1 MASSAGAHAFEWGCP
16 AGIGGAGDGPAEP
29 VSLGGVGRRRLIG
42 ILLVAISACG
52 YGSGALLAK
61 GVYATGTDWPT
72 LLVWRFTLGGLLAV
86 VWLLARPGGRAAFR
100 RLTRRQAAVLVA
112 VGMVFAGNAATYYA
126 AIQRAPVS
134 LVALLL
140 YVYPAIVA
148 VAATRYGGSFEG
160 RRAWL
165 ALSIATSGAVFT
177 VGGIRAATD
186 PLGIALAVASPIIYS
201 AYILLAAR
209 VAGAR
214 RPVIVDVRMDPGP
227 TAVPPVLAAAL
238 MMAGTWLVLVT
249 LAVILREPVLPWQV
263 PSGAWPGLVAI
274 AVFATTL
281 AIGAFYAGVARVG
294 AAQAALVSTLE
305 PVFTVTLA
313 VLLLGEGLGA
323 LQLAGGALV
332 VVAVVLA
339 QTGRTATL
347 EVAVAREA

>member
-1 MASSAGAHAFEWGCP
+1 M
-16 AGIGGAGDGPAEP
+16 
-29 VSLGGVGRRRLIG
+29 GRRRLIG

-61 GVYATGTDWPT
+61 GVYATGTDWLT
-72 LLVWRFTLGGLLAV
+72 LLVWRFTFGGLLAGG
-86 VWLLARPGGRAAFR
+86 WMLARPGGRAALR
-100 RLTRRQAAVLVA
+100 RLRGRQAAVLVA

-140 YVYPAIVA
+140 YVYPALVA

-165 ALSIATSGAVFT
+165 ALAIATSGAVFT

-209 VAGAR
+209 VAAER
-214 RPVIVDVRMDPGP
+214 RVIVDVRVDPGP
-227 TAVPPVLAAAL
+227 VAVPPVLAAAL

-263 PSGAWPGLVAI
+263 PSDAWPGLVAI
-274 AVFATTL
+274 AVFATAL

-339 QTGRTATL
+339 QTGRTAAV

>member
-1 MASSAGAHAFEWGCP
+1 M
-16 AGIGGAGDGPAEP
+16 
-29 VSLGGVGRRRLIG
+29 GRRRLIG
-42 ILLVAISACG
+42 ILLVALSACG

-100 RLTRRQAAVLVA
+100 RLTRRQAAVLIA

-165 ALSIATSGAVFT
+165 ALLIATSGAVFT

-209 VAGAR
+209 VAAER
-214 RPVIVDVRMDPGP
+214 RVIVDVRVDPRP
-227 TAVPPVLAAAL
+227 AAVPPVLAAAL

-263 PSGAWPGLVAI
+263 PSDAWPGLVAI

-323 LQLAGGALV
+323 LQLAGGLLV